1 MKISYNFLKSYLP
14 QIPTE
19 EKLADIFTYHL
30 CEVEG
35 IEKKE
40 DDTVFDINI
49 LPNRAH
55 DLLSHRGIAKE
66 LSSLL
71 NIKYND
77 PFESFKIP
85 KIKET
90 LNSDSLKI
98 DIQTKNCRRYM
109 GRIVRGIKIGP
120 SPLWMVKYLEAI
132 GQRSINNIVDATNI
146 VLFDVG
152 QPTHC
157 FDLAKIKNNIVVR
170 QAKDQE
176 EMTTLD
182 NKSLKLT
189 EKDMVITNSENILAI
204 AGIKGGKIGEVDKD
218 TKDIVL
224 EVASFEP
231 VSVRKTAQSIN
242 IFTDARKRFENDL
255 SPEICDYAMQELSSL
270 ILEMCKD
277 ALFEEI
283 VDVYPLK
290 QNKKELEFSLKRI
303 SNILGLEINENT
315 VEDILN
321 RYNFEYKKEGEK
333 FNISVPYLRLDL
345 LNEEDMAEEI
355 GRIIGYDKV
364 LPKISTIK
372 NKWEPQQNETY
383 SKIYLARNK
392 LLNEGYSEI
401 MSYSFRDKGKVEV
414 MQSASDKKFLRE
426 NLSDGLAESIKL
438 NQINAPFLEVD
449 KIKIFEIGTVF
460 QKGKEEIHVAF
471 GDKKEI
477 KEMSLDSFV
486 KDITPYLATKSE
498 NNIEGKFK
506 MWSLYPFIMRDIAV
520 WMPENEDPTSISNL
534 LKENGTNILVKDP
547 YIFDSFTKNNRTSY
561 AFRLIFQSYDRT
573 LTDIEV
579 NALME
584 KITSKIKENPNWE
597 LR

>member
-40 DDTVFDINI
+40 DDTVFDITI